1 MIIWLASYPKSGNT
15 WIRTIIGQIVNNN
28 FDTNEVF
35 KKSKDIELY
44 PSKKHFQDLDDDFNL
59 SVYPQEKKK
68 LIFEKTAL
76 NWDLSQLR
84 VNINDDIKIFKTH
97 NMLCKLDIRGKSCS
111 FTNLKNCLGV
121 IHVVRDPRNVFTSIK
136 NHFSFKDDDAAYKFI
151 TNENQ
156 SIGLDE
162 NKIPQLLSS
171 WKNHYN
177 SWKRFPKNRL
187 LIKYENLIK
196 DPRKET
202 LNIIKY
208 LNQFYNISISDDNIN
223 KIVNNASFMSLR
235 NLEENGLFD
244 ENAVSRHTGEKKIF
258 FNLGPQN
265 DWKKLLKSKVAINLQ
280 NIFCSEMKELGYL

>member
-1 MIIWLASYPKSGNT
+1 
-15 WIRTIIGQIVNNN
+15 
-28 FDTNEVF
+28 
-35 KKSKDIELY
+35 
-44 PSKKHFQDLDDDFNL
+44 
-59 SVYPQEKKK
+59 
-68 LIFEKTAL
+68 
-76 NWDLSQLR
+76 
-84 VNINDDIKIFKTH
+84 
-97 NMLCKLDIRGKSCS
+97 MLCKLDILGKSCS

-171 WKNHYN
+171 WNNHYN

-196 DPRKET
+196 DPRRET

-223 KIVNNASFMSLR
+223 KIVNNASFM
-235 NLEENGLFD
+235 NLKNVEENGLF
-244 ENAVSRHTGEKKIF
+244 
-258 FNLGPQN
+258 
-265 DWKKLLKSKVAINLQ
+265 
-280 NIFCSEMKELGYL
+280 